1 MTKLPRFL
9 AIAALAVA
17 ASSPA
22 VAQQVNDAITLY
34 DQPQQQDFFFQSQ
47 RGGLVPDVS
56 ATGSIIA
63 APAATAPFYSHHEYV
78 RKNAEDHR

>member
-9 AIAALAVA
+9 AVAALALA

-22 VAQQVNDAITLY
+22 VAQQVNDAITIY

-56 ATGSIIA
+56 ATGSIGGVQGA
-63 APAATAPFYSHHEYV
+63 MPFYGPRESV
-78 RKNAEDHR
+78 RKRAQDNN